1 MSNPFNGLKP
11 FPTPLSGEQ
20 IAKTVARI
28 YENVERARFELATL
42 YAQAEGGST
51 LEHEVGECLTKVRAA
66 SKRTR
71 EAIGKL
77 AQIEL
82 PLE

>member
-1 MSNPFNGLKP
+1 MTQLNGLHP
-11 FPTPLSGEQ
+11 LSPALSGEQ
-20 IAKTVARI
+20 IARTVAGVHESI
-28 YENVERARFELATL
+28 ERARRDLALL

-71 EAIGKL
+71 EAIGEL